1 MWFPLVF
8 SNMYEKP
15 TSKVLYLLLFF
26 CFFLAFMLHQE
37 TVFSSAIWVLM
48 LCFGKHCSAMAI
60 SFWAFSC
67 WMLVLYISEEMEK
80 GPQWYFCAP
89 HDARGFGSPQQQT
102 HHKEPDFIGS
112 SLKYSCRRHT
122 RNWNEEYFVPRSESA
137 EPLYPFLPGCGAA
150 WPCFQ
155 TTLLLNV
162 TLL

>member
-8 SNMYEKP
+8 SNMHEKP
-15 TSKVLYLLLFF
+15 TSSSLFVF
-26 CFFLAFMLHQE
+26 LFQHLCWTKKPFSVVPFEFWCFPWESVTELWQFHSEHFHAE
-37 TVFSSAIWVLM
+37 
-48 LCFGKHCSAMAI
+48 
-60 SFWAFSC
+60 C
-67 WMLVLYISEEMEK
+67 WCCISEEMEK

-89 HDARGFGSPQQQT
+89 HDACGVGSPQQQT
-102 HHKEPDFIGS
+102 HHKELDFIGS
-112 SLKYSCRRHT
+112 SLKYSCRRHA

-137 EPLYPFLPGCGAA
+137 EPLYPFLPSCGAA